1 MSDSDPDAGPR
12 SGTAA
17 EAASDSVFDATV
29 TDGVCRLHRPD
40 TRFLSTGFDGGE
52 VVADAAYN
60 VTVPEG
66 WPEQPLRPYVERRL
80 ADAGFG
86 VDSGTDPGT
95 DSGEDPD
102 TDSGTDSG
110 GDSRTGAP
118 PVLLT
123 GVDQRHAHRARHGS
137 VEAVATAGL
146 SNPAQLPVGGSGA
159 DADGVAA
166 DAPTTTD
173 GDRPGTVNVFVG
185 TTRSLAPGALPN
197 LVAVAA
203 EAKATTLLATT
214 GFPGTTSDA
223 VVVGCDPAGEAASF
237 SGAAT
242 SVGASARACVR
253 EAIVGALDS
262 RYGDESDATLPAS
275 VAEAEHGVVTDE
287 TATAESIV
295 ADGFE

>member
-1 MSDSDPDAGPR
+1 MSDPGPESDR
-12 SGTAA
+12 QSWSAA
-17 EAASDSVFDATV
+17 EAANDSVFDATV
-29 TDGVCRLHRPD
+29 SDGVCRLRRPD

-66 WPEQPLRPYVERRL
+66 WPEQPLRPYVEGRL

-86 VDSGTDPGT
+86 ADSGPDSGTDPGA
-95 DSGEDPD
+95 
-102 TDSGTDSG
+102 DSGTD
-110 GDSRTGAP
+110 TP

-146 SNPAQLPVGGSGA
+146 SNPAQLPVEGA
-159 DADGVAA
+159 AVNATDGAAA

-173 GDRPGTVNVFVG
+173 SDRPGTVNVFVG

-223 VVVGCDPAGEAASF
+223 VVVGCDPDGEPASF

-253 EAIVGALDS
+253 DAITAALES
-262 RYGDESDATLPAS
+262 RYADGSDATLPTS

-287 TATAESIV
+287 AATVEPIV
-295 ADGFE
+295 GADSE